1 MGKIG
6 RLGKKVDLLKP
17 INVDNIPI
25 RKDNFFTNAFIVE
38 LPLDSQPGYVWQTL
52 FEQEWRTSLQL
63 WERKVVVVGDKLHL
77 LTASNEI
84 SEKIDWLKKIIDATN
99 IRLDKLERDRKI
111 IEEAEENEELRKHEN
126 VIRDTLRMKLSVV

>member
-1 MGKIG
+1 M
-6 RLGKKVDLLKP
+6 DS
-17 INVDNIPI
+17 IPI
-25 RKDNFFTNAFIVE
+25 RKDSFFTNAFIVE

-84 SEKIDWLKKIIDATN
+84 SEKIDWLRKIIDATN
-99 IRLDKLERDRKI
+99 VRLDKLERDRKT
-111 IEEAEENEELRKHEN
+111 IEEVEENEELRKHEN
-126 VIRDTLRMKLSVV
+126 IIRDTLRIKLSVV